1 MHTATMQTK
10 SFGIK
15 NESEV
20 QGQSSPQ
27 LIGILILLKCICGSD
42 LEILTWIGGE

>member
-1 MHTATMQTK
+1 MHTTPMQINKFWET
-10 SFGIK
+10 

-20 QGQSSPQ
+20 QGQSSPE
-27 LIGILILLKCICGSD
+27 LMGTLTVLKSICGPN